1 MRAPK
6 QYSSMQFM
14 NTVKT
19 SGLAFSPDEE
29 RILFTSDVS
38 GIFNVHE
45 VCLSDRTQRQL
56 THSID
61 ENVRSVSYFPN
72 DSRILISKDRDNR
85 ESSVLCVLKPDGN
98 EIVLTHGD
106 EVQTFFHRWSFDGHS
121 FYVSTNE
128 RDQRFYDLFQID
140 VNTFDRKLVYQATE
154 KFYVCAISSDERYV
168 LLMKSARKGDSDI
181 YFYDVNTSEMKCLTP
196 HAGDVLN
203 CLPVFNREA
212 TAIYYITDKDSD
224 FRYVQRL
231 DLISGQTQ
239 CVEKESA
246 DVIATV
252 FSPDYQRRITFYYD
266 VASTRRVLKI
276 HDEAGGS
283 AFTLPGFS
291 EQNITSAVISRS
303 GRRLGFYADGDCSP
317 GNIYIYDFEQSSITQ
332 LTNNLNPD
340 IDPEDLVESE
350 IVSYRSFDGLE
361 IPCLLWRPHGT
372 TKTNNAPA
380 LIWVHGGPGGRMVK
394 GYKGRIQYLVNHGYV
409 ILGLNYRGS
418 SGFGKEFFRADHR
431 RHGREPLLDCVA
443 ARRYLARTGYVNS
456 SAIGIIG
463 ASFGG
468 YMALAA
474 LTFHPEEFAAGINIC
489 GVSNLVSFAK
499 HLPSYWDAKRFYE
512 KLGDPDQ
519 EEELLRSIS
528 PFFYADRITKPVMIL
543 LGATDPRCPRA
554 QSDEM
559 VAAIR
564 RSGGSVE
571 YLVYDDEAHGFRK
584 RKNAI
589 DAYEAIRNFL
599 DRHLRSGHQYH
610 ERGQAPLP
618 DFFIP
623 PEPWKSNKS
632 GRGACPRSGGT

>member
-1 MRAPK
+1 M
-6 QYSSMQFM
+6 S
-14 NTVKT
+14 TVKT

-29 RILFTSDVS
+29 RILFTSDAS
-38 GIFNVHE
+38 GILNVYE
-45 VCLSDRTQRQL
+45 VCLSHCTQRQL
-56 THSID
+56 THSIT

-72 DSRILISKDRDNR
+72 DARILISKDRGNR
-85 ESSVLCVLKPDGN
+85 ENSILCVLEPNGN

-106 EVQTFFHRWSFDGHS
+106 EVQTFFHRWSFAGQS

-128 RDQRFYDLFQID
+128 RDQRFYDLYQID
-140 VNTFDRKLVYQATE
+140 ANTFDRKVVYQATE

-168 LLMKSARKGDSDI
+168 LFMKSTRKGDSDI
-181 YFYDVNTSEMKCLTP
+181 FLYDVDTSEMKCLTP
-196 HAGDVLN
+196 HEGDVLN
-203 CLPVFNREA
+203 CLPIFNRKG

-231 DLISGQTQ
+231 DLTGGQTQ
-239 CVEKESA
+239 RVERAKA
-246 DVIATV
+246 DVIATF
-252 FSPDYQRRITFYYD
+252 FSRDYQRRVSFCYD
-266 VASTRRVLKI
+266 VTSSRRVMKI
-276 HDEAGGS
+276 HDEVSGS
-283 AFTLPGFS
+283 VFTLPGFS
-291 EQNITSAVISRS
+291 EQSITAAVISGS
-303 GRRLGFYADGDCSP
+303 GRRLAFYADGDRSP
-317 GNIYIYDFEQSSITQ
+317 GNIYLYDFATSSITQ

-380 LIWVHGGPGGRMVK
+380 LIWVHGGPGGRMAK
-394 GYKGRIQYLVNHGYV
+394 GYKGRIQYLVNQGYV

-431 RHGREPLLDCVA
+431 KHGREPLWDCVA
-443 ARRYLARTGYVNS
+443 AKKYLARTGYVNS
-456 SAIGIIG
+456 AAIGIIG

-474 LTFHPEEFAAGINIC
+474 LSFHPEEFAAGVNIC

-512 KLGDPDQ
+512 KLGNPEK

-528 PFFYADRITKPVMIL
+528 PLFYADRIVNPVMIL
-543 LGATDPRCPRA
+543 QGATDPRCPRE

-564 RSGGSVE
+564 RSGGRVE

-589 DAYEAIRNFL
+589 DAYEAINVFL
-599 DRHLRSGHQYH
+599 DRHLKTSSASNVGNHFVAD
-610 ERGQAPLP
+610 GQ
-618 DFFIP
+618 
-623 PEPWKSNKS
+623 
-632 GRGACPRSGGT
+632 TM